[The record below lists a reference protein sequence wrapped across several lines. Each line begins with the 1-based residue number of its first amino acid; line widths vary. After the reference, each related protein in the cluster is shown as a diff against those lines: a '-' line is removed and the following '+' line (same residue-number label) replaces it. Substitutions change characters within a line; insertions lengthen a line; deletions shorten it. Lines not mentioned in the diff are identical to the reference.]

1 MGCVRQITAP
11 VAQMARAPRYAH
23 QTYASGRIIFDGTRQ
38 FELDGH
44 LVHFANG
51 VTLTHS
57 SSANC
62 VVVEGRIVAG
72 HDTVEEGVLLTVNFN
87 LFNWAIE
94 PGFKCPSTGELV
106 TGFRGMEAQTQQDL
120 LYLSEPEVRATAM
133 ENGWVVA
140 STNKLMTI
148 RPHGGMGQTAFA
160 AADIPEGVTLFQH
173 SCPRKTLNAHERCT
187 MYTICVGHD
196 SHLLFGQGSE
206 CISHSCDPNVK
217 VQLVDGGFDF
227 VTVRPIKAGET
238 VTFNYLS
245 SEWTME
251 GTFNCLCGA
260 ATCFLHPPNFFQC
273 DSLVNSTG
281 PRLFREDDE

>member
-38 FELDGH
+38 FE
-44 LVHFANG
+44 
-51 VTLTHS
+51 
-57 SSANC
+57 
-62 VVVEGRIVAG
+62 
-72 HDTVEEGVLLTVNFN
+72 LTVNFN

-173 SCPRKTLNAHERCT
+173 SCPRKTLNVHERCT

-260 ATCFLHPPNFFQC
+260 ATCFGHIAGYKNVPKEKRHLMSHVVTSYVKAMEAAEQ
-273 DSLVNSTG
+273 SAMEAAEQSQ
-281 PRLFREDDE
+281 